1 MISDRLL
8 TGRFKVGGNKM
19 QHASAKSNG
28 VQPVFAT
35 LGTMLSMVL
44 FADAALAQDVAG
56 GVVGNMAG
64 LGAGLPALIS
74 NTGADGSTSYS
85 LSLQILALMTA
96 MTVLPSLVLGMTSFT
111 RIIIVLSILRQAM
124 GTQQTPPNQV
134 LIAIALF
141 LTFFI
146 MSPTLTTIYDTA
158 ADPYLNGK
166 ISAESALS
174 TASGDMKKFMVMNT
188 RKNDLNMFIDLAE
201 EGAVETPDDIP
212 LTVLLPAFITSEL
225 KTAFQIGFL
234 LFLPFLVIDMV
245 VASVL
250 MSLGMMMLSPM
261 LVALPFKLLLFVLV
275 DGWSMTVGSLVATYA
290 V

>member
-1 MISDRLL
+1 
-8 TGRFKVGGNKM
+8 M
-19 QHASAKSNG
+19 QHVSPMSIGLNVSA
-28 VQPVFAT
+28 A
-35 LGTMLSMVL
+35 VL
-44 FADAALAQDVAG
+44 AILAVGAGFADPAIAQETVSGLA
-56 GVVGNMAG
+56 NSMAG
-64 LGAGLPALIS
+64 FGAGLPALIS
-74 NTGADGSTSYS
+74 NDGADGSTSYS

-96 MTVLPSLVLGMTSFT
+96 MTVLPSIVLGMTSFT

-146 MSPTLTTIYDTA
+146 MSPTLTAVYETA
-158 ADPYLNGK
+158 ADPYLSGK
-166 ISAESALS
+166 ISAESALNS
-174 TASGDMKKFMVMNT
+174 ATDDMKKFMVKNT
-188 RKNDLNMFIDLAE
+188 RKHDLSMFLDLANK
-201 EGAVETPDDIP
+201 GAVEKPEDIP
-212 LTVLLPAFITSEL
+212 LTALLPAFITSEL

-261 LVALPFKLLLFVLV
+261 LVAMPFKLLLFVLV
-275 DGWSMTVGSLVATYA
+275 DGWSMTVGSLVATY
-290 V
+290 VV

>member
-1 MISDRLL
+1 MQNANLISIGLRMMVAVIVVL
-8 TGRFKVGGNKM
+8 GI
-19 QHASAKSNG
+19 SAG
-28 VQPVFAT
+28 
-35 LGTMLSMVL
+35 
-44 FADAALAQDVAG
+44 FADQAFAQEASSNTVSSVAG
-56 GVVGNMAG
+56 F
-64 LGAGLPALIS
+64 GAGLPALIS
-74 NTGADGSTSYS
+74 SNGADGSTSYS

-96 MTVLPSLVLGMTSFT
+96 ITVLPSLVLGMTSFT

-158 ADPYLNGK
+158 AEPYLNGRV
-166 ISAESALS
+166 SAESALS
-174 TASGDMKKFMVMNT
+174 SASGDMKKFMVINT
-188 RKNDLNMFIDLAE
+188 RKDDLNMFMDLAE
-201 EGAVETPDDIP
+201 KDVVETPEDVP

>member
-1 MISDRLL
+1 MQRASLISIGHHLAVAAIAILAVD
-8 TGRFKVGGNKM
+8 VG
-19 QHASAKSNG
+19 
-28 VQPVFAT
+28 FA
-35 LGTMLSMVL
+35 GQAV
-44 FADAALAQDVAG
+44 AQDAASSLAS
-56 GVVGNMAG
+56 NMAG
-64 LGAGLPALIS
+64 LGSGLPALIS
-74 NTGADGSTSYS
+74 NNGADGSTSYS

-96 MTVLPSLVLGMTSFT
+96 ITVLPSLVLGMTSFT

-158 ADPYLNGK
+158 AEPYLNGSV
-166 ISAESALS
+166 SAESALS
-174 TASGDMKKFMVMNT
+174 SASGDMKKFMVMNT
-188 RKNDLNMFIDLAE
+188 RKDDLNMFMDLAE
-201 EGAVETPDDIP
+201 QGAVETSEDVP